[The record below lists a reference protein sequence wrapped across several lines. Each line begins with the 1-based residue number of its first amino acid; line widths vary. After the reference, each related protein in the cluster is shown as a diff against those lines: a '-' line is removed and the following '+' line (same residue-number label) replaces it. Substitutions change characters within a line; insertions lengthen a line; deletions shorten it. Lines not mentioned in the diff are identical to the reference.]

1 MQLRA
6 QAGPQLRALRR
17 STKRLRGGSCRSEVR
32 KQKLRRRLLS
42 SGAWK
47 NNQEVS
53 RNRQI
58 HQRSETI
65 KLKLCWLPNL
75 PPRIWE
81 SDAGEEPFTRQPGK
95 KKKSYSSGNSFTSSM
110 QIRAGCHWRFLRSGR
125 EQNLL
130 PITAVTHHR
139 SSIPTLWVIFSKK
152 SSKFSGCNLQF
163 MIACNQRHHL
173 ARICVQTSNSMPL
186 HMQMRQL
193 LYRSFGTNDCTWA
206 DKNN

>member
-95 KKKSYSSGNSFTSSM
+95 KKKSYSSGNSFTSSV
-110 QIRAGCHWRFLRSGR
+110 QIRTGLSLAF
-125 EQNLL
+125 
-130 PITAVTHHR
+130 
-139 SSIPTLWVIFSKK
+139 PTKWK
-152 SSKFSGCNLQF
+152 GTEP
-163 MIACNQRHHL
+163 IACNCCYVPPFFHPYTLSHL
-173 ARICVQTSNSMPL
+173 FKKEL
-186 HMQMRQL
+186 
-193 LYRSFGTNDCTWA
+193 
-206 DKNN
+206 